1 MKKPAK
7 DKDFIKQPWYEGG
20 TQALRKFISDNLV
33 YPSEA
38 MAQRIEGI
46 VFIKY
51 DIDYQGNVNNAYVVS
66 ALGYGCDEE
75 AIRLVKLLKFKV
87 EKPRGVHVLFH
98 RNIQIHFR
106 LPKVKEQPP
115 ATFQYQ
121 YVPAKEKKETPAKG
135 DNPGSGYTITISVG

>member
-1 MKKPAK
+1 MKKSAK

-33 YPSEA
+33 YPPEA
-38 MAQRIEGI
+38 LAQRIEGT
-46 VFIKY
+46 VFVKY
-51 DIDYQGNVNNAYVVS
+51 DIDYRGDVSTAHVIS

-75 AIRLVKLLKFKV
+75 AVRLVKMLKFKV

-98 RNIQIHFR
+98 RNIQVHFR
-106 LPKVKEQPP
+106 LPKAKELPT

-121 YVPAKEKKETPAKG
+121 YVAAKEKRDEPAKS
-135 DNPGSGYTITISVG
+135 DNAGSGYTFTISLG